1 MSTADLA
8 GCILAGGLA
17 RRMGGGD
24 KPLLSLGGETMLT
37 RVIARLR
44 PQVGPLVLNANGE
57 ADRFAEF
64 GLPVAPDPVEGFAGP
79 LAGVLAGLRWTQVHV
94 PRAEGIV
101 SVAGDTPFYPVD
113 LAARLVA
120 ARGED
125 PHRIVL
131 ARTDGHMHPVFG
143 YWPVAIADSL
153 ETFLREGTTRK
164 VLAFVDMHS
173 NTSADFIPPLGAPD
187 PFFNVNTP
195 EDLAAAE
202 DLLKAGA

>member
-1 MSTADLA
+1 MTTPALA

-24 KPLLSLGGETMLT
+24 KPLLSLGGETMLA

-57 ADRFAEF
+57 AGRFAGF
-64 GLPVAPDPVEGFAGP
+64 GLPVAPDPVDGFAGP
-79 LAGVLAGLRWTQVHV
+79 LAGVLAGLRWAQVHA
-94 PRAEGIV
+94 PQAEGIV
-101 SVAGDTPFYPVD
+101 SVAGDTPFYPAD
-113 LAARLVA
+113 LAVRLMA

-131 ARTDGHMHPVFG
+131 ARADGHMHPVFG
-143 YWPVAIADSL
+143 YWPVSAADSL

-164 VLAFVDMHS
+164 VLAFVDMHP
-173 NTSADFIPPLGAPD
+173 NASADFTPPPGAPD

-202 DLLKAGA
+202 ELLKAEA